1 MMIKPQMIAIILAA
15 IVVAGCTR
23 TSNPLAVNTRPPQP
37 LPSVPAGNVE
47 SSQLDPVSGD
57 LQNPSTLTASTGV
70 QPQTTGTPTAPT
82 IGGQTTE
89 VPPDQ
94 TANLAGGTINQGTE
108 PLARESLLGAWDVAS
123 DNSECR
129 IMLAFTKWSGGYRA
143 GSSACQSDEIGSV
156 IAWDVKGQQVIL
168 VDGGGNTVARLYS
181 SGNERYDGTLNSG
194 KAISFTR

>member
-1 MMIKPQMIAIILAA
+1 MIKPQMIAIIMAA

-47 SSQLDPVSGD
+47 SSQLDPVSGE
-57 LQNPSTLTASTGV
+57 LQNRSTLPASTGV
-70 QPQTTGTPTAPT
+70 QQQTTGTPTAPT
-82 IGGQTTE
+82 IGGHTTAAAE
-89 VPPDQ
+89 IPS
-94 TANLAGGTINQGTE
+94 ANVAGETVNQGTE
-108 PLARESLLGAWDVAS
+108 PLTRESLLGAWDVQS

-168 VDGGGNTVARLYS
+168 VDGGGNTVARLFS

-194 KAISFTR
+194 TPISFTR